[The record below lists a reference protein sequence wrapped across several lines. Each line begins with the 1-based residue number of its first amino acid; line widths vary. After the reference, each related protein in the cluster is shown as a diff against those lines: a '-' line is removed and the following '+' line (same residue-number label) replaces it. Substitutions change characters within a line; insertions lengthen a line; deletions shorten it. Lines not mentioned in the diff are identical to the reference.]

1 MAKWSN
7 FHSSKV
13 RLGQELGQFLG
24 ATGLMQIK
32 SRALA
37 MNDISNTFEDKY
49 RRQTPQAQEVKKMKW
64 KPVTNRPVE
73 AQILE
78 EKRVNVEQKV
88 SILVQCRAHTH
99 FMKYLWHFSITIVFD
114 KISLNCYSQT
124 LRESS
129 SYKGREI

>member
-24 ATGLMQIK
+24 AAGLMQIQ
-32 SRALA
+32 SRALV

-73 AQILE
+73 AQVLE

-88 SILVQCRAHTH
+88 STVKEFRVHTH
-99 FMKYLWHFSITIVFD
+99 FMNYLW
-114 KISLNCYSQT
+114 
-124 LRESS
+124 
-129 SYKGREI
+129 